1 MAGSR
6 LKDAICV
13 AQTVID
19 DLKNFNQ
26 ALHRPVSETAEQFAT
41 FQTDEV
47 ARNAVLSR
55 SVNFQP
61 E

>member
-26 ALHRPVSETAEQFAT
+26 ALEGRQPLRIG
-41 FQTDEV
+41 V
-47 ARNAVLSR
+47 ALACAMFTLARC
-55 SVNFQP
+55 FTMP
-61 E
+61 